1 MQPISN
7 LSDAIREI
15 EWHDPSVYELEAIDF
30 EIDFE
35 PDSDLEEKEKEY

>member
-7 LSDAIREI
+7 LSDAIRAI
-15 EWHDPSVYELEAIDF
+15 EWHDPSVYELEEIVF

-35 PDSDLEEKEKEY
+35 SDSDLEEKEKEY